1 MELPTDD
8 IRFQMELE
16 FIQCLASP
24 SYLNR
29 MTMLVHMYFMR
40 LLNVDLAINKYF
52 DNPAFLNYLKYLKY
66 WKKPE
71 YSRYI
76 NYPHALTF
84 LDLLDDEKFRQMIAH
99 DNFRDLVHQQ
109 QGLHWMHAAKNRVK
123 AMAANTPTLE

>member
-8 IRFQMELE
+8 IRFQIELE

-24 SYLNR
+24 SYLN
-29 MTMLVHMYFMR
+29 H
-40 LLNVDLAINKYF
+40 LAINRYF
-52 DNPAFLNYLKYLKY
+52 EDPVFLNYLTYLKY

-71 YSRYI
+71 YAKYI

-99 DNFRDLVHQQ
+99 DSFRDMVHAQ
-109 QGLHWMHAAKNRVK
+109 QGLHWLHFLNNRQKEETAPVD
-123 AMAANTPTLE
+123 ATME

>member
-1 MELPTDD
+1 MEVPTDD
-8 IRFQMELE
+8 IRFQIELE

-24 SYLNR
+24 SYLN
-29 MTMLVHMYFMR
+29 H
-40 LLNVDLAINKYF
+40 LAINQYF
-52 DNPAFLNYLKYLKY
+52 ENPAFLNYLQYLKY

-71 YSRYI
+71 YARYV

-109 QGLHWMHAAKNRVK
+109 QGLHWMHYYNNRVK
-123 AMAANTPTLE
+123 AAAAQAADVVE